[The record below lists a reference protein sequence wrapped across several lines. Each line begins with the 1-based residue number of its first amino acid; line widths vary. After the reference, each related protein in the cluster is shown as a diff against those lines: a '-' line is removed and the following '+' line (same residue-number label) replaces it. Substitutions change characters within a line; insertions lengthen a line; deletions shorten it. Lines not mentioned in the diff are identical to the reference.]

1 MRKKLVSIL
10 CVMALV
16 VSLAGCGGGGSDS
29 GSDGGGAEAT
39 TAGDVSDSI
48 VRYTLT
54 ELPQIDPGV
63 TSDFG
68 GATVLMR
75 FAFTMLASAMSDQA
89 SKYVKRTL
97 RSSKIGRAHV

>member
-39 TAGDVSDSI
+39 TAGDVSDGI

-54 ELPQIDPGV
+54 ELPRSIRELLLTSAVPAVPGE
-63 TSDFG
+63 
-68 GATVLMR
+68 MC
-75 FAFTMLASAMSDQA
+75 M
-89 SKYVKRTL
+89 
-97 RSSKIGRAHV
+97 IPW